1 MLRKALGRGRCQ
13 KMHWEVPLKEKP
25 GKSCRLGSATAN
37 PSVSP
42 APHVLTGT
50 NLPLVTLK
58 ANPPPVTEMAELES
72 GMGHG
77 LCRQLPALGTALC
90 PPLSQGFSCSGLCSL
105 LSLGAPHPSQSPLV
119 CISPAVTGR
128 SKPLGS
134 QAVLGGQLRME
145 NRAQELWDHCGVSGW
160 GQNVA

>member
-1 MLRKALGRGRCQ
+1 
-13 KMHWEVPLKEKP
+13 MHREVPFREKP
-25 GKSCRLGSATAN
+25 GKGCGVGSAVAFAN

-42 APHVLTGT
+42 VSHVLTGT
-50 NLPLVTLK
+50 NLLLVTLK
-58 ANPPPVTEMAELES
+58 ANPPPVTERGELES

-77 LCRQLPALGTALC
+77 LCRQLPALGTALGS
-90 PPLSQGFSCSGLCSL
+90 PLSQGFSCSGRCCL

-119 CISPAVTGR
+119 CISAAVTER
-128 SKPLGS
+128 SKPLGG

-145 NRAQELWDHCGVSGW
+145 NRAQELWGHPGVSGW